1 MSLRPHMNLT
11 TSIDE
16 QKAKLRKR
24 AKKRRAQLAVEYK
37 ASLGHPNRGLA
48 RFAASL
54 IDHFAPTVVGGYWP
68 VRSEIDVLPLLSA
81 LQDKG
86 VRLCL
91 PITGPAG
98 TQLSFHHWVFGTE
111 LDTGRFGIQQPFPDA
126 EQMFPDVICVPLLA
140 FNRKCQ
146 RLGYGGGY
154 YDRTL
159 ATLRR
164 QGHKVVA
171 VGLAYAEQQTDNM
184 MVTGIYDEPLET
196 VLTPEGWLVR
206 QE

>member
-1 MSLRPHMNLT
+1 MPVLPHMNYT
-11 TSIDE
+11 QPVDE
-16 QKAKLRKR
+16 QKARLRKQ
-24 AKKRRAQLAVEYK
+24 AVTRRARLAAEYD
-37 ASLGHPNRGLA
+37 ASLTRTDTGIA
-48 RFAASL
+48 RFADGL
-54 IDHFAPTVVGGYWP
+54 MDQFAPSIVAGYWP
-68 VRSEIDVLPLLSA
+68 VQSEIDVLPLLSE

-98 TQLSFHHWVFGTE
+98 TPLSFRYWVFDTV

-126 EQMFPDVICVPLLA
+126 EQLFPDVICVPLLA
-140 FNRKCQ
+140 FDSKCH

-159 ATLRR
+159 AGLRR
-164 QGHKVVA
+164 QGHRVSA
-171 VGLAYAEQQTDNM
+171 VGLAYEGQRTDNL
-184 MVTGIYDEPLET
+184 VVGPFDEPLEA

-206 QE
+206 PE